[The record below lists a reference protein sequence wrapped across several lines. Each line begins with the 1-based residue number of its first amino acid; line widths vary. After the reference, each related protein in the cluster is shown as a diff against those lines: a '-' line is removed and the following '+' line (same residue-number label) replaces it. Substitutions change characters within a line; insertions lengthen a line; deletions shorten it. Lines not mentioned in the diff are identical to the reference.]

1 MRQTTWGAAL
11 TVFFLSR
18 AAGAVGDGGGRW
30 DDGAELFP
38 ELLSFAGR
46 AQALISELLSVSEG
60 ALFFYC
66 SSYGLGASYLDN
78 PDDFEARINGSR
90 ELQSLEDE
98 LRESCSAFFQRFF
111 LLASGITNYHEELL
125 KYLEDL
131 QVGRS

>member
-1 MRQTTWGAAL
+1 M
-11 TVFFLSR
+11 
-18 AAGAVGDGGGRW
+18 AGGDG

-66 SSYGLGASYLDN
+66 SSYGLGGIVYLDN